1 MLHFEGRVNF
11 LFQFT
16 IIFFFWH
23 PPSLVPYLAC
33 IFASCYS
40 HFIDFFS
47 AFQYLYPGGIMH
59 LLLFLVWNFF
69 FSYWASLNSAASGRT
84 SPTHLSRLSWFY
96 KHFLQ
101 YRQSYCDPTSETEL
115 GVFVSPCSWLW
126 TFFLVVCDIFSL
138 IEVFFFFFFSIS
150 TIASN
155 LDMVTVYLEGFFFLL
170 LTPFSSHLL
179 NIWEINHMVVCVEIL
194 ANHNFIDSRFQVLYL

>member
-1 MLHFEGRVNF
+1 MKAELTFCFNLQ
-11 LFQFT
+11 LFSSFDT
-16 IIFFFWH
+16 PLSRSISSMYF
-23 PPSLVPYLAC
+23 C
-33 IFASCYS
+33 I
-40 HFIDFFS
+40 
-47 AFQYLYPGGIMH
+47 
-59 LLLFLVWNFF
+59 LLFPFYRLFLSLSIFVPRRNYAPAPISSLKFFF

-138 IEVFFFFFFSIS
+138 IEVFFFF
-150 TIASN
+150 
-155 LDMVTVYLEGFFFLL
+155 
-170 LTPFSSHLL
+170 
-179 NIWEINHMVVCVEIL
+179 
-194 ANHNFIDSRFQVLYL
+194 